1 MAKKTKAVKRRT
13 CTYSDEDY
21 RQAAETLV
29 SILASTLDPDDYI
42 QHKQNLF
49 GLYEWS
55 AAVIA
60 GRRVE
65 PVDHADPVSGKACGE
80 CKRNPQDT
88 RQPLTDAEEAAHP
101 VSTKPI
107 LADGKLAMT
116 WACGCGVS
124 GEYQLP
130 GGTEGESWIK
140 HVLAAR
146 TRPTLVKV
154 AGP

>member
-42 QHKQNLF
+42 QHKHNLF

-80 CKRNPQDT
+80 CK
-88 RQPLTDAEEAAHP
+88 
-101 VSTKPI
+101 PI
-107 LADGKLAMT
+107 LADGKLT

-124 GEYQLP
+124 GEYQVP

-154 AGP
+154 AGS